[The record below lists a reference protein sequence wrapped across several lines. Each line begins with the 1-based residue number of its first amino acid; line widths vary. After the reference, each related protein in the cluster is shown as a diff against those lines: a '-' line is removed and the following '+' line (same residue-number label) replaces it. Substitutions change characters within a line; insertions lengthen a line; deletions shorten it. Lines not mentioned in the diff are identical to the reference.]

1 MKDFFSY
8 LSGGKKNSILH
19 KMIRIL
25 LGSNL
30 IVIIVLVII
39 AFYGLG
45 SALYQAEEMGHKL
58 GEVSYQ
64 NSSELLVKQRQEEL
78 MYITSDNA
86 KIINLYMVSN
96 IYDVQAI
103 AHEASELYRHSGLY
117 PPRNVA
123 VPNADEF
130 QPLKIYLQHGT
141 DVNPDNYHQEITL
154 MANIEGFFVRLM
166 EVNDM
171 AKSFFIT
178 SHHNYTLSVDE
189 PDDVEGSKES
199 IPDVIYNAVET
210 DWYKQAVEQ
219 GKPVFTDVRMFSFSN
234 EPGLFC
240 ACPYYDD
247 NSSLLGVAA
256 MEISLENMR
265 ILVKD
270 TNLPNAGF
278 CFVLDKNGRVILSS
292 QSEAYQA
299 GEEMELPVDL
309 KKDIRVANNQGLSQ
323 IAQNMTLGQKG
334 IQLAEIDGDEY
345 FVAYAPIECTG
356 WSFAT
361 VFAKDDVI
369 APVEQNKETI
379 EQLTTDLMDDM
390 ERNIDSIVLFM
401 VLSILFLLLFVI
413 KIGQKVSGRFVS
425 SIQKLTNGV
434 RDLTKRAIV
443 GTLHAFGELPE
454 KGNKRSNNSF
464 AQRVE
469 IHSGDEIEELANC
482 FNIMTEELEGY
493 MNTLVAETA
502 EKERIA
508 TELTLAQNIQMG
520 VLPHKFPPFPEHTEF
535 TLYASMHSAKEVGGD
550 FYDFYMVDEHHLA
563 ITIADVSGKGVGAAM
578 FMAISKTILKN
589 LLLTQKSMTLSD
601 IMGYANNQLNEDNA
615 ARMFVTV
622 FMGVLDIRTGYFE
635 YVNGGHNP
643 SLIYEKE
650 KSAFRY
656 LDVESNFVLA
666 GRKNFIYESQAINLK
681 PGDSLFLYTD
691 GVTEAM
697 NDKEEMYGE
706 ARLLS
711 DLNESINANDPKE
724 LLKDIN
730 NAVTSFVGDTEQS
743 DDITMLGLTY
753 LGPAGGE

>member
-1 MKDFFSY
+1 MKDIFSY
-8 LSGGKKNSILH
+8 LSGGKENSILH

-30 IVIIVLVII
+30 IVILVLVII

-45 SALYQAEEMGHKL
+45 AALYQAEEMGHKL

-117 PPRNVA
+117 PSRNVA

-141 DVNPDNYHQEITL
+141 EVNPDNYRQEIAL

-171 AKSFFIT
+171 AESFFIT

-219 GKPVFTDVRMFSFSN
+219 GKPVFTDVRMFSFYN

-256 MEISLENMR
+256 MEISLENLR

-309 KKDIRVANNQGLSQ
+309 KKDIRTANNQDLSQ

-369 APVEQNKETI
+369 APVEQNKENI
-379 EQLTTDLMDDM
+379 ELLTADLMDDM

-464 AQRVE
+464 TQRVE

-508 TELTLAQNIQMG
+508 TELTLAQDIQMG
-520 VLPHKFPPFPEHTEF
+520 VLPHKFPPFPEHKEF
-535 TLYASMHSAKEVGGD
+535 DLFASMESAKEVGGD
-550 FYDFYMVDEHHLA
+550 FYDFYMVDDHRLA
-563 ITIADVSGKGVGAAM
+563 VTVADVSGKGVGAAM

-589 LLLTQKSMTLSD
+589 LLLTGNNLTLSD
-601 IMGYANNQLNEDNA
+601 IMVHANNQLKADNT

-622 FMGVLDIRTGYFE
+622 FIGLLDIRTGLFE

-643 SLIYEKE
+643 SLVYEKD
-650 KSAFRY
+650 KGAFRY
-656 LDVESNFVLA
+656 LDVEANFVLA
-666 GRKNFIYESQAINLK
+666 GRKNIAYESQSIILK
-681 PGDSLFLYTD
+681 PGDGLFLYTD

-697 NDKEEMYGE
+697 NDKDELYGE
-706 ARLLS
+706 ERLLS
-711 DLNESINANDPKE
+711 YLNKSSNANNPRDLIE
-724 LLKDIN
+724 DISKTI
-730 NAVTSFVGDTEQS
+730 VDFVGDAEQS

-753 LGPAGGE
+753 WGPSGET

>member
-1 MKDFFSY
+1 
-8 LSGGKKNSILH
+8 
-19 KMIRIL
+19 
-25 LGSNL
+25 
-30 IVIIVLVII
+30 
-39 AFYGLG
+39 
-45 SALYQAEEMGHKL
+45 
-58 GEVSYQ
+58 
-64 NSSELLVKQRQEEL
+64 
-78 MYITSDNA
+78 
-86 KIINLYMVSN
+86 
-96 IYDVQAI
+96 
-103 AHEASELYRHSGLY
+103 
-117 PPRNVA
+117 
-123 VPNADEF
+123 
-130 QPLKIYLQHGT
+130 LQHGT
-141 DVNPDNYHQEITL
+141 EVTPDNYHQEIAL

-189 PDDVEGSKES
+189 PYDVEGSKED
-199 IPDVIYNAVET
+199 IPKVIYDAVET

-219 GKPVFTDVRMFSFSN
+219 GETIFTDVRMFEFYN

-240 ACPYYDD
+240 ASPYYDD
-247 NSSLLGVAA
+247 NGSLLGVAA
-256 MEISLENMR
+256 MEISLENLR

-299 GEEMELPVDL
+299 GAEMELPVDL
-309 KKDIRVANNQGLSQ
+309 KKDIRIADNQGLSQ
-323 IAQNMTLGQKG
+323 TAQKMTLGHKG
-334 IQLAEIDGDEY
+334 IQLAEIDGEEY

-369 APVEQNKETI
+369 APVEKNKENI
-379 EQLTTDLMDDM
+379 ELLTADLMDDM

-413 KIGQKVSGRFVS
+413 KIGQKVSGRFVA

-434 RDLTKRAIV
+434 RDLTKQAIV

-508 TELTLAQNIQMG
+508 TELTLAQDIQMG
-520 VLPHKFPPFPEHTEF
+520 VLPHKFPPFPEHKEF
-535 TLYASMHSAKEVGGD
+535 DLFASMESAKEVGGD
-550 FYDFYMVDEHHLA
+550 FYDFYMVDDHRLA
-563 ITIADVSGKGVGAAM
+563 VTVADVSGKGVGAAM

-589 LLLTQKSMTLSD
+589 LLLTGNNLTLSD
-601 IMGYANNQLNEDNA
+601 IMAHANNQLKADNT

-622 FMGVLDIRTGYFE
+622 FIGLLDIRTGRFE

-643 SLIYEKE
+643 SLVYEKD
-650 KSAFRY
+650 KGAFRY
-656 LDVESNFVLA
+656 LDVEANFVLA
-666 GRKNFIYESQAINLK
+666 GRKNIAYESQSIILK
-681 PGDSLFLYTD
+681 PGDGLFLYTD

-697 NDKEEMYGE
+697 NDKDELYGE
-706 ARLLS
+706 ERLLS
-711 DLNESINANDPKE
+711 YLNKSSNANNPRDLIE
-724 LLKDIN
+724 DISKTI
-730 NAVTSFVGDTEQS
+730 VDFVGDAEQS

-753 LGPAGGE
+753 WGPSGET